1 MTDRYLTM
9 LYYGQLILFQN
20 EIGPQTPTQ
29 MAFVVFSLVIS
40 LFFQI
45 KVFGDIATIWDSWT
59 HKSQQL
65 YRSLDAANE
74 TMRLMNLDDEL

>member
-1 MTDRYLTM
+1 
-9 LYYGQLILFQN
+9 
-20 EIGPQTPTQ
+20 

-59 HKSQQL
+59 QQQQQMF
-65 YRSLDAANE
+65 RKLDSANE
-74 TMRLMNLDDEL
+74 TMRLMNLNDEL